1 MGNPRGIVFAYV
13 SGCQGYHPAVKLPER
28 KKAPALR
35 AGAFVFPYGMFREGV
50 TRG

>member
-1 MGNPRGIVFAYV
+1 MVALIGVPLVNET
-13 SGCQGYHPAVKLPER
+13 PER